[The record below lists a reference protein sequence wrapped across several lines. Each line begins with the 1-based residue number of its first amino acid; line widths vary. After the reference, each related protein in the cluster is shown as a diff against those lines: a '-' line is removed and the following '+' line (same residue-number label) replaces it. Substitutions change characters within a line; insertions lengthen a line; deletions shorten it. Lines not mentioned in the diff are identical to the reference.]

1 MWHSFSPSLKQVMLF
16 CPQEPTMSKHVSK
29 IVAISA
35 VCLVLFAASGLAP
48 GPKEGVLSALKP
60 GMPIS
65 LVDKNGSYEI
75 GIFTNG
81 PDMLG
86 YKVLEV
92 GVDYVVLMDVSEIK
106 ELRVPIYA
114 IKSLVTT
121 KLPPGK

>member
-1 MWHSFSPSLKQVMLF
+1 MLF
-16 CPQEPTMSKHVSK
+16 HQQEPTMSKHVSK

-48 GPKEGVLSALKP
+48 GPKEGVLSVLKP
-60 GMPIS
+60 GMPVS
-65 LVDKNGSYEI
+65 LTDKDGSYEI

-92 GVDYVVLMDVSEIK
+92 GVDYVVLIDVSEIK

-114 IKSLVTT
+114 IKSVVTT

>member
-1 MWHSFSPSLKQVMLF
+1 
-16 CPQEPTMSKHVSK
+16 MSKHVSK

-48 GPKEGVLSALKP
+48 GPKEGVLSVLKP

-65 LVDKNGSYEI
+65 LTDKDGGYEI

-86 YKVLEV
+86 HKVLEI
-92 GVDYVVLMDVSEIK
+92 GVDYLELVDVSGIK
-106 ELRVPIYA
+106 ELRIPIYA

-121 KLPPGK
+121 KLPAGK